1 MYVRRGVVAVH
12 FKDLNITLIV
22 SGKLAVTT
30 IPFNYI
36 THTKLSTFIIN

>member
-12 FKDLNITLIV
+12 FKDLDITLIG
-22 SGKLAVTT
+22 SGKLPVTT

-36 THTKLSTFIIN
+36 THTQNCLPQH